1 MSGGGMWIC
10 MVLGVAGL
18 WVLAWCAIRWAI
30 GTRRPGSAPRK
41 LLSHSTCSMPDWTP
55 EVTAEE
61 YLRVRQFLPPAS
73 SRPSWKYETSTDD
86 SPTVDRGPSGGA
98 GDGAGDRD
106 STGIIQ
112 TDFYHRMTPVL
123 WWNYPVWVMSSILSG
138 ALVAT
143 YVRDPDVV
151 IPPTQRG
158 STFAGNVL
166 SLFAVGCP
174 ICNKLVVIA
183 IGVSGA
189 LNWFAPIQPILALA
203 SLTLL
208 AYAFWRAG
216 GRR

>member
-1 MSGGGMWIC
+1 MTARRLT
-10 MVLGVAGL
+10 VGL
-18 WVLAWCAIRWAI
+18 AAAL
-30 GTRRPGSAPRK
+30 
-41 LLSHSTCSMPDWTP
+41 
-55 EVTAEE
+55 VTA
-61 YLRVRQFLPPAS
+61 LVIGIP
-73 SRPSWKYETSTDD
+73 
-86 SPTVDRGPSGGA
+86 
-98 GDGAGDRD
+98 
-106 STGIIQ
+106 TGIIQ

-123 WWNYPVWVMSSILSG
+123 WWNYPVWVVSSILSG

-208 AYAFWRAG
+208 AYAFWA
-216 GRR
+216 RRRTAMTCRIRVGDPAS